1 MTSNTKLMLV
11 LLEHTE
17 SDDAEE
23 SGVINTTGEPIR
35 ARPIRN
41 VRPKAVEAFHPDS
54 AFASLAR
61 WVGKAV
67 GQ

>member
-1 MTSNTKLMLV
+1 MTTNTKLMLV
-11 LLEHTE
+11 LLERTE

-23 SGVINTTGEPIR
+23 SGVHTPGEPIR